1 LNLSNKGCEPMPLS
15 QKDLLGLRGVP
26 KEEIKEILNTAVQMK
41 KFLVENQKRMPHLQG
56 KSIVTLFYE
65 NSTRTRMS
73 FELATKYMGAA
84 SANITASGSSV
95 SKGETLI
102 DTGCSLDMMGT
113 DLIIM
118 RHPMSGAPHLLAKH
132 VKSGVINAGD
142 GMNEH
147 PTQGL
152 LDMFTMREKL
162 GRLDGLKVAIIGDI
176 SHSRVARSNIWGLHT
191 MGSEVVLAAPETLLP
206 EGMDKMGVQVTT
218 DTDEAVRNADVVMAL
233 RIQLERQQAGLFPSV
248 REYHK
253 YWGIND
259 ARMRLAK
266 PGALVMHPGPVN
278 RGVEITTA
286 LADGD
291 SSVIREQVMNGVA
304 VRMAIMFLMTRR
316 AEA

>member
-1 LNLSNKGCEPMPLS
+1 MPLS
-15 QKDLLGLRGVP
+15 KKDLLGLRGVS
-26 KEEIKEILNTAVQMK
+26 KEEITEILNTAVQMK
-41 KFLVENQKRMPHLQG
+41 RFLLDNQKRTPHLQG

-73 FELATKYMGAA
+73 FELASKYMGAA

-118 RHPMSGAPHLLAKH
+118 RHPMSGAPHLLASH
-132 VKSGVINAGD
+132 VRGGVINAGD

-147 PTQGL
+147 PTQAL
-152 LDMFTMREKL
+152 LDMFTIREKL
-162 GRLDGLKVAIIGDI
+162 GRLDGLKVVIVGDI
-176 SHSRVARSNIWGLHT
+176 AHSRVARSNIWGLHT
-191 MGSEVVLAAPETLLP
+191 MGSEVVLAAPRTLLP
-206 EGMDKMGVQVTT
+206 EGIEQMGVVATS
-218 DTDEAVRNADVVMAL
+218 DTDDALRGADAVMAL

-253 YWGIND
+253 FWGVD
-259 ARMRLAK
+259 DRRLKLAK

-278 RGVEITTA
+278 RGVEITSA

-304 VRMAIMFLMTRR
+304 VRMALMFLMTRR

>member
-1 LNLSNKGCEPMPLS
+1 MPLS
-15 QKDLLGLRGVP
+15 KKDLLGLRGVP
-26 KEEIKEILNTAVQMK
+26 KEEIIEILNTAVQMK
-41 KFLVENQKRMPHLQG
+41 KFLLENQKRTPHLQG

-84 SANITASGSSV
+84 SANIAASASSV

-118 RHPMSGAPHLLAKH
+118 RHPMSGAPHLLAQH

-152 LDMFTMREKL
+152 LDLFTMREKL
-162 GRLDGLKVAIIGDI
+162 GKLEGLKVAIVGDI
-176 SHSRVARSNIWGLHT
+176 AHSRVARSNIWGLHT

-206 EGMDKMGVQVTT
+206 EGMDRMGVHVTS
-218 DTDEAVRNADVVMAL
+218 DTDEALRGADVVMAL
-233 RIQLERQQAGLFPSV
+233 RIQLERQQAGPFPSV

-253 YWGIND
+253 YWGVNE
-259 ARMRLAK
+259 ARLKLAK

-291 SSVIREQVMNGVA
+291 NSVIREQVMNGVA
-304 VRMAIMFLMTRR
+304 VRMAILFLMTRR

>member
-1 LNLSNKGCEPMPLS
+1 MPLS
-15 QKDLLGLRGVP
+15 KKDLLGLRGTP
-26 KEEIKEILNTAVQMK
+26 KEEIEEILNTAVQMK
-41 KFLVENQKRMPHLQG
+41 RFLVENQKRTPHLQG

-73 FELATKYMGAA
+73 FELGCKYMGAA
-84 SANITASGSSV
+84 TANITASRSSV

-102 DTGCSLDMMGT
+102 DTGCTLDMMGT
-113 DLIIM
+113 DIIIM

-132 VKSGVINAGD
+132 VRGGVINAGD

-147 PTQGL
+147 PTQAL
-152 LDMFTMREKL
+152 LDMFTIREKL
-162 GRLDGLKVAIIGDI
+162 GRLDGLKVAVIGDI
-176 SHSRVARSNIWGLHT
+176 AHSRVARSNIWGLKT
-191 MGSEVVLAAPETLLP
+191 MGSEVVLAGPETLLP
-206 EGMDKMGVQVTT
+206 EGVEALGVQATT
-218 DTDEAVRNADVVMAL
+218 DTDEALRGADVVMAL

-248 REYHK
+248 REYCK
-253 YWGIND
+253 YWGVD
-259 ARMRLAK
+259 DRRLSLAK

-291 SSVIREQVMNGVA
+291 NSVIREQVTNGVA
-304 VRMAIMFLMTRR
+304 VRMALMFLMTRR

>member
-1 LNLSNKGCEPMPLS
+1 MPLS
-15 QKDLLGLRGVP
+15 SKDLLGLRGMP
-26 KEEIKEILNTAVQMK
+26 KEEINEILNTAVQMK
-41 KFLVENQKRMPHLQG
+41 KFLADNQKRTPHLQG

-84 SANITASGSSV
+84 SANIAASASSV

-162 GRLDGLKVAIIGDI
+162 GRLDGLKVAIVGDI
-176 SHSRVARSNIWGLHT
+176 AHSRVARSNLWGLKT

-206 EGMDKMGVQVTT
+206 EGMEQLGVQVTT

-233 RIQLERQQAGLFPSV
+233 RIQLERQQGGLFPSV

-259 ARMRLAK
+259 ARIKLAK

-291 SSVIREQVMNGVA
+291 QSVIREQVMNGVA
-304 VRMAIMFLMTRR
+304 IRMAIMFLMTRR